1 MDATTITYRR
11 GELYEQ
17 VWAEPMTTVAARF
30 GVSSVALGKMCRK
43 LGVPAPPR
51 GYWAKRKF
59 GHAPRPPPL
68 PPLRTGQK
76 EEITAR
82 RRNDPQ
88 PEPAGSGV
96 APEGPNPE
104 VVVLPTLERPHD
116 LVAATARELR
126 RSKAIH
132 DGMVS
137 AVRSNGRLDVH
148 VAPASLD
155 RAMRIADALLK
166 ACKHHGVA
174 IKFASLEPKG
184 GWRYRSINRELE
196 HQTCLLIDEETFLL
210 SIREH
215 WSIYKPPVPAHL
227 KRPSRARELRLWEL
241 WEGCRKRVPNG
252 ILELRLDGEYTG
264 RTAWKDGKRP
274 LEACLGEVIGRMP
287 SLAAQNKQGRAEQK
301 RRERAEHEAE
311 LRRWR
316 AEERAQ
322 KERQRE
328 AELRQRV
335 DRWKLARD
343 IREHVAAARTAGRFE
358 VSYLEW
364 ALAYADRIDP
374 IA

>member
-155 RAMRIADALLK
+155 RA
-166 ACKHHGVA
+166 
-174 IKFASLEPKG
+174 
-184 GWRYRSINRELE
+184 INRELE

-227 KRPSRARELRLWEL
+227 KRPSRARELRPWEL

-364 ALAYADRIDP
+364 SLAYADRIDP